1 MGAHARKCKAAVL
14 ERFDEP
20 LAVREFDVPE
30 PAEGEVLVRLLA
42 AGVCGSDVHMWRGKD
57 PRTPLPLILGHEG
70 VGEIAALG
78 SHRTDVVGRELV
90 VGDVVMWERGIM
102 CGRCYYCVV
111 AKRPAL
117 CPLRKTYGISVSCKE
132 PPHLRGCYA
141 EYMLLFPVT
150 NLLKIGQDIDASSL
164 VAASCSGATAA
175 NAVEQCNVRS
185 GDTVVVQGPGPLG
198 LFVGAFALDAGA
210 SKLIVTGT
218 ERSRKRLDLAK
229 AFGATET
236 LCTSDMSGEQM
247 VERVREV
254 TDGRGADVVID
265 CTGSPHAMRDGIRMV
280 ARGGTYA
287 LPGVATPIGE
297 VPVGFFEDV
306 SVKNVRLQGIWVSDT
321 SHLYRAVTL
330 VGTGKFPFKR
340 LVTHTFPLEEA
351 TRALEVTEKREA
363 IKAVIVPAG

>member
-1 MGAHARKCKAAVL
+1 MRAHRRKCKAAVL
-14 ERFDEP
+14 ETFNEP
-20 LAVREFDVPE
+20 LALREFDVAE
-30 PAEGEVLVRLLA
+30 PAEGEVLVKLLA

-78 SHRTDVVGRELV
+78 SPRIDIFGEELA
-90 VGDVVMWERGIM
+90 VGDMIMWERGIM

-117 CPLRKTYGISVSCKE
+117 CPERKTYGISVSCKE
-132 PPHLRGCYA
+132 PPYLRGCYS

-150 NLLKIGQDIDASSL
+150 NLLKISTDLDPKVL

-198 LFVGAFALDAGA
+198 LFAMAFALDAGA
-210 SKLIVTGT
+210 STIVVTGT
-218 ERSRKRLDLAK
+218 EHDRKRLEVAK
-229 AFGATET
+229 ALGATET
-236 LCTSDMSGEQM
+236 LYTSDMPSESMIQH
-247 VERVREV
+247 VREI

-265 CTGSPHAMRDGIRMV
+265 CTGSPRAMRDGIGMV

-297 VPVGFFEDV
+297 VPVRFFEDV
-306 SVKNVRLQGIWVSDT
+306 SVKNVRLQGVWVSDT
-321 SHLYRAVTL
+321 SHLYQAVRL
-330 VGTGKFPFKR
+330 VETGKFPFEK
-340 LVTHTFPLEEA
+340 LVTHVLSLEEA
-351 TRALEVTEKREA
+351 TEALEATERREA
-363 IKAVIVPAG
+363 IKAVIVPQA